1 MAEAMQTSV
10 GFCGT
15 RGYVDIQLAKLV
27 RAEAV
32 KTAEYL
38 ILTNRCKERKNSKK
52 YLRKKKPMSV
62 EGGDVK

>member
-32 KTAEYL
+32 KTEEYL
-38 ILTNRCKERKNSKK
+38 ILTNRCKEVKNRKG

-62 EGGDVK
+62 EGGNVK

>member
-10 GFCGT
+10 GFYGT

-32 KTAEYL
+32 KTEEYL
-38 ILTNRCKERKNSKK
+38 ILTNRCKEVKNRKG
-52 YLRKKKPMSV
+52 YLRNKKPMSV
-62 EGGDVK
+62 EGGNVK